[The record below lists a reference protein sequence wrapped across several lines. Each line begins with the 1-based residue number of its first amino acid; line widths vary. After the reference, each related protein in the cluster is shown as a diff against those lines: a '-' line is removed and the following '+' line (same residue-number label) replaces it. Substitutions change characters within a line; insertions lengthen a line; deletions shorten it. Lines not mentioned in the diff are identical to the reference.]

1 MKNKKAI
8 KKILI
13 TGFFGVNNLGDDIM
27 LDVFCKA
34 VIATCNSKITIL
46 NLYGDRKNYNLP
58 DGIDVLD
65 ISIFKHGKTIIVAE
79 FLSRIFDALFW
90 IGGTCFTENAGNGIY
105 PYMKSFYNRGK
116 IFGYIG
122 VGIGNVES
130 KRKIDMYS
138 WLFNN
143 ASLVTFRDKE
153 SYKTAMEW
161 SSNPQMFLCDDLVY
175 LLDNEP
181 DKNIKSDSD
190 GYLLISWRSYKGY
203 YENTI
208 EEKAIDELCKYVV
221 LQKNQYSHIY
231 VSILGNDVD
240 IERNRQIY
248 LQLSKYLE
256 VTFLRDIS
264 TSKKIELIKGAK
276 TVITGRLHGVFLSE
290 MNRINTI
297 AIGYDNKLERFM
309 ESINATSD
317 LIYPQDM
324 TVESITRAAR
334 NSVDLSDNTIA
345 NKKNDALRNVELF
358 CDLVK

>member
-1 MKNKKAI
+1 MINKKAI

-34 VIATCNSKITIL
+34 VRTTCNCRITVL
-46 NLYGDRKNYNLP
+46 NLYGDKKNYNLP
-58 DGIDVLD
+58 EGIDVLD
-65 ISIFKHGKTIIVAE
+65 ISMFKHGKTIIVAE
-79 FLSRIFDALFW
+79 YLSRIYDALFW

-105 PYMKSFYNRGK
+105 PYMKAFYNRGK
-116 IFGYIG
+116 KFGYIG

-130 KRKIDMYS
+130 KRKKDMYR

-175 LLDNEP
+175 LLDN
-181 DKNIKSDSD
+181 KQYKSEMSNSA

-203 YENTI
+203 YEESI
-208 EEKAIDELCKYVV
+208 EEKAIAELCKYVI
-221 LQKNQYSHIY
+221 LHRKQYSHIY

-240 IERNRQIY
+240 FERNRQIY
-248 LQLSKYLE
+248 LELSKDLD
-256 VTFLRDIS
+256 VTFLQDIS
-264 TSKKIELIKGAK
+264 TSNKIELIKGAK
-276 TVITGRLHGVFLSE
+276 TVITGRLHGVFISE
-290 MNRINTI
+290 MNRVNTI
-297 AIGYDNKLERFM
+297 AIGYDNKLQRFM

-324 TVESITRAAR
+324 TVESITRAVG
-334 NSVDLSDNTIA
+334 NSVDLLDNTIA
-345 NKKNDALRNVELF
+345 NKKKDALRNVELF